1 MRMIPHARRIGICIT
16 AAATLLAGVTA
27 LASQPSLPEGA
38 FVLGQDGTGWIVAG
52 GAKYRIAWT
61 FDEQDA
67 LALLPEGGEVR
78 SVSDAA
84 ALLGLSPT
92 PAVAPVSSPPAPSPS
107 PTPTDDRG
115 LVGQT
120 AVELCSSLSRTRF
133 TATIEQAQFATQ
145 VMGVSSS
152 GYWVIV
158 VAAVTNTGAQ
168 PDDTFRIA
176 VLVDERGR
184 RFESLSSSDFPPYFD
199 VRRQLGVRSHVDDI
213 QPGITAQVLWVF
225 EVPRDV
231 RWLRLA
237 SAVGRCRF

>member
-1 MRMIPHARRIGICIT
+1 MHGAHTMRVGALIVALALP
-16 AAATLLAGVTA
+16 LLVGVTVR
-27 LASQPSLPEGA
+27 ASQPSLPDGA

-61 FDEQDA
+61 FDEQDV

-78 SVSDAA
+78 SVSDAV

-92 PAVAPVSSPPAPSPS
+92 PAVAPISGTPAPSPP
-107 PTPTDDRG
+107 PTATDDRG

-120 AVELCSSLSRTRF
+120 AVGLCSSLSRTRF
-133 TATIEQAQFATQ
+133 TATIERAQFATQ
-145 VMGVSSS
+145 VMGISSS

-231 RWLRLA
+231 RRLQLA
-237 SAVGRCRF
+237 SAVARCRV

>member
-1 MRMIPHARRIGICIT
+1 MRMISYTLRIGGCLT
-16 AAATLLAGVTA
+16 AAALLAGVTA

-38 FVLGQDGTGWIVAG
+38 FVLGQDGTGWLVAG

-92 PAVAPVSSPPAPSPS
+92 SAVTPAANPPAPSPS

-120 AVELCSSLSRTRF
+120 AVGLCSSLSRTRF

-158 VAAVTNTGAQ
+158 IAAVTNTGAQ

-184 RFESLSSSDFPPYFD
+184 RFESLSSLDFPPYFD
-199 VRRQLGVRSHVDDI
+199 VMRQQGVRSHVDDI
-213 QPGITAQVLWVF
+213 QPGITARVLWVF

-231 RWLRLA
+231 RRLRLA
-237 SAVGRCRF
+237 SAVDRCRL

>member
-1 MRMIPHARRIGICIT
+1 MHGAHTMRVGALIVALALP
-16 AAATLLAGVTA
+16 LLVGVTVR
-27 LASQPSLPEGA
+27 ASQPSLPDGA

-78 SVSDAA
+78 SVSDAV

-92 PAVAPVSSPPAPSPS
+92 PAVAPISGTPAPSPP
-107 PTPTDDRG
+107 PTATDDRG

-120 AVELCSSLSRTRF
+120 AVGLCSSLSRTRF

-145 VMGVSSS
+145 VMGISSS

-158 VAAVTNTGAQ
+158 VASVTNTGAQ

-231 RWLRLA
+231 RRLQLA
-237 SAVGRCRF
+237 SAVARCRV

>member
-1 MRMIPHARRIGICIT
+1 MSTHAHIT
-16 AAATLLAGVTA
+16 HVSALVVAVVALLTGVTA
-27 LASQPSLPEGA
+27 LASQPPLPDGA
-38 FVLGQDGTGWIVAG
+38 FVLGQDGTGWIVAD

-78 SVSDAA
+78 FLGEAV
-84 ALLGLSPT
+84 ALLGLGPT
-92 PAVAPVSSPPAPSPS
+92 STVVPVSGAPL
-107 PTPTDDRG
+107 PTPTPVDDRG

-120 AVELCSSLSRTRF
+120 AAGLCSSISRSRF
-133 TATIEQAQFATQ
+133 TATIERAQFTAQ

-158 VAAVTNTGAQ
+158 VASVTNTGAQ
-168 PDDTFRIA
+168 PDDPFRVA
-176 VLVDERGR
+176 VLIDERGR

-199 VRRQLGVRSHVDDI
+199 VQRQLGVRSHVDDI

-231 RWLRLA
+231 RRLQLA
-237 SAVGRCRF
+237 SAAARCRF

>member
-1 MRMIPHARRIGICIT
+1 MHGAHTMRVGALIVALALP
-16 AAATLLAGVTA
+16 LLVGVTVR
-27 LASQPSLPEGA
+27 ASQPSLPDGA

-67 LALLPEGGEVR
+67 LALLPEGGDVR
-78 SVSDAA
+78 SLNEVVL
-84 ALLGLSPT
+84 LLGLNPTPVATPVSNAPSPT
-92 PAVAPVSSPPAPSPS
+92 PAPS
-107 PTPTDDRG
+107 DDRG

-120 AVELCSSLSRTRF
+120 AVELCSSISRTRF
-133 TATIEQAQFATQ
+133 TATIERAQFATQ
-145 VMGVSSS
+145 VMGISSS

-158 VAAVTNTGAQ
+158 VASVTNTGAQ

-231 RWLRLA
+231 RRLQLA
-237 SAVGRCRF
+237 SAVARCRV

>member
-1 MRMIPHARRIGICIT
+1 MRAGALIVAVALP
-16 AAATLLAGVTA
+16 LLAGVTVR
-27 LASQPSLPEGA
+27 ASQPLLPDGT

-78 SVSDAA
+78 SVSDAV

-92 PAVAPVSSPPAPSPS
+92 PTVAPISGTPDPSPP
-107 PTPTDDRG
+107 PTATDDRG

-184 RFESLSSSDFPPYFD
+184 RFESLSSLDFSPYFD
-199 VRRQLGVRSHVDDI
+199 VLRQLGVRSHVDDI
-213 QPGITAQVLWVF
+213 QPGITAPVLWVF

-231 RWLRLA
+231 RRLRLA

>member
-1 MRMIPHARRIGICIT
+1 MRVGALIVALALP
-16 AAATLLAGVTA
+16 LLVGVTVR
-27 LASQPSLPEGA
+27 ASQPSLPDGA

-61 FDEQDA
+61 FDEQDV

-78 SVSDAA
+78 SVSDAV

-92 PAVAPVSSPPAPSPS
+92 PAVAPISGTPAPSPP
-107 PTPTDDRG
+107 PTATDDRG

-120 AVELCSSLSRTRF
+120 AVGLCSSLSRTRF
-133 TATIEQAQFATQ
+133 TATIERAQFATQ
-145 VMGVSSS
+145 VMGISSS

-231 RWLRLA
+231 RRLQLA
-237 SAVGRCRF
+237 SAVARCRV